1 MKDLAILPEHL
12 REAALAAG
20 ADFGWPVGLAS
31 EVIQALADA
40 GAVVT
45 GVEAWSVDSEG
56 VPASVG
62 WSSYDLDD
70 YTSDWDASVAA
81 ARVVA
86 EEVLAGVLETAVE
99 DEVNYIGIDWD
110 ASGPADPEESTDFQ
124 EE

>member
-1 MKDLAILPEHL
+1 MKELAILPESL
-12 REAALAAG
+12 REAALTAG
-20 ADFGWPVGLAS
+20 PDFGWPVDLAS

-40 GAVVT
+40 GAVVL

-70 YTSDWDASVAA
+70 YESDWDASVEA
-81 ARVVA
+81 ARAVA

-110 ASGPADPEESTDFQ
+110 PSRPADLAEPSA
-124 EE
+124 

>member
-1 MKDLAILPEHL
+1 MKDLSILPEHL
-12 REAALAAG
+12 HEAALVAG
-20 ADFGWPVGLAS
+20 GDFGWPLELAA

-45 GVEAWSVDSEG
+45 GVEAWSVDEEG

-70 YTSDWDASVAA
+70 YAGDWQASVAT
-81 ARVVA
+81 ARVEA
-86 EEVLAGVLETAVE
+86 ETVLAGVLETAAE

-110 ASGPADPEESTDFQ
+110 HPEPVEPS
-124 EE
+124 EEP

>member
-1 MKDLAILPEHL
+1 MKDVAILPEHL

-20 ADFGWPVGLAS
+20 PDFGWPVDLAS

-40 GAVVT
+40 GAVVI

-70 YTSDWDASVAA
+70 YQSDWDASIEA
-81 ARVVA
+81 ARLVA

-110 ASGPADPEESTDFQ
+110 SSRPSGLAGTSEGPST
-124 EE
+124 